1 MVSCVDTQSERGQ
14 MSILHPRE
22 DRFYRLFEDAA
33 ANVRRAAELLLAMLN
48 DYTDVPAK
56 ARAIKD
62 VEHKGDEITHT
73 IYDQLNRIFVTPLD
87 REDIAE
93 IASRLDDVIDLIEA
107 SADDFVLF
115 SVDAPTSHSVE
126 LAEIIVR
133 SAIKIQDSVGLLSQR
148 KARTEMR
155 DYLTEINRLE
165 NEGDTVYRNA
175 VQSLFQQPDAV
186 RIIKW
191 MQVYTHLE
199 RAIDSC
205 EDVADELNGVL
216 LKYA

>member
-1 MVSCVDTQSERGQ
+1 
-14 MSILHPRE
+14 MSILQPRE
-22 DRFYRLFEDAA
+22 DSFYRLFEDAA
-33 ANVRRAAELLLAMLN
+33 ANVRQAAEMLLAMLN
-48 DYTDVPAK
+48 DFAEVPAK
-56 ARAIKD
+56 AAAIKD

-73 IYDQLNRIFVTPLD
+73 INDQLNRIFVTPLD
-87 REDIAE
+87 REDIAA
-93 IASRLDDVIDLIEA
+93 IASALDDVVDLIEA
-107 SADDFVLF
+107 SADDFVLY
-115 SVDAPTSHSVE
+115 SLDTPTGHSVE

-133 SAIKIQDSVGLLSQR
+133 SAIKIQDSVNLLSQR
-148 KARTEMR
+148 KARTKMR

-175 VQSLFQQPDAV
+175 VQGLFQQADAV
-186 RIIKW
+186 QIIKW

-205 EDVADELNGVL
+205 EDVADVLNGVL